1 VNAIYRY
8 EVPVDDEW
16 HEFDLTGDVLH
27 VAARQVDT
35 VEFWSLNE
43 PDQLAETCRFRV
55 VGTGHLVDPNWVHR
69 GTAIAPGGML
79 VWHLMQENPLWRA
92 LVDGLVLTDRAA
104 ESEAT
109 T

>member
-1 VNAIYRY
+1 VNAIFRY

-16 HEFDLTGDVLH
+16 HEFDLTADVLH
-27 VAARQVDT
+27 VAARRVDT

-43 PDQLAETCRFRV
+43 QDQPAATSRFRV
-55 VGTGHLVDPNWVHR
+55 VGTGHSVDPNWVHR

-92 LVDGLVLTDRAA
+92 LVDGLAGRDLAEGSTAA
-104 ESEAT
+104 
-109 T
+109 